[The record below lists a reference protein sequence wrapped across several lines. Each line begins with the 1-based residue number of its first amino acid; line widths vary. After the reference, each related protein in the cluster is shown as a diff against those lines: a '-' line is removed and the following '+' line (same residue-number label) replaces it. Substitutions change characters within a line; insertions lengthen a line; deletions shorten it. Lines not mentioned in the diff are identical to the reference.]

1 MSITMQEHTGRTA
14 LAEWRRV
21 CAIDDLELSWGEVAL
36 LRARQIAVF
45 RIGADEVYAVDHW
58 DPHTAAPV
66 MARGIVGSRGERPT
80 IASPLHKQV
89 YDLGTG
95 ECFTDPNLFL
105 QTFRTRIVGGFVEI
119 ELGEDA

>member
-45 RIGADEVYAVDHW
+45 RIGADEVYAVDHR

-89 YDLGTG
+89 YDLETG
-95 ECFTDPNLFL
+95 ECLSADGPGLRVFPVRVDDGVVQVVVVP
-105 QTFRTRIVGGFVEI
+105 
-119 ELGEDA
+119 

>member
-1 MSITMQEHTGRTA
+1 MSITMQDDTGRTA
-14 LAEWRRV
+14 LADWRRV
-21 CAIDDLELSWGEVAL
+21 CAIDELELSWGEVAL
-36 LRARQIAVF
+36 LRARQVAVF
-45 RIGADEVYAVDHW
+45 RVGAGEVYAVDHR
-58 DPHTAAPV
+58 DPDTSAPV

-95 ECFTDPNLFL
+95 ECFTDPKLFL
-105 QTFRTRIVGGFVEI
+105 QTFRTRIVGGFLEI